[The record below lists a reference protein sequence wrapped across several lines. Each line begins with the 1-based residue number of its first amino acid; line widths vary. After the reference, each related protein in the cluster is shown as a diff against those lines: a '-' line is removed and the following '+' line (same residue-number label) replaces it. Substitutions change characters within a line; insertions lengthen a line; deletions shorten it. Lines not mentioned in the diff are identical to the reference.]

1 MQATAITVKAASKM
15 SSSAIRLITNDRP
28 STVMNSPAMAPTRV
42 ERDNRRAIR
51 MVAITSSVPKTT
63 EAMRQPKLFMPKTYS
78 PDAISHL
85 PSCGWTMNDGASVKI
100 SVTPATIWSLASFG
114 QLPS

>member
-1 MQATAITVKAASKM
+1 
-15 SSSAIRLITNDRP
+15 
-28 STVMNSPAMAPTRV
+28 
-42 ERDNRRAIR
+42 
-51 MVAITSSVPKTT
+51 
-63 EAMRQPKLFMPKTYS
+63 MRQPKLFMPKTYS
-78 PDAISHL
+78 PEAISHL